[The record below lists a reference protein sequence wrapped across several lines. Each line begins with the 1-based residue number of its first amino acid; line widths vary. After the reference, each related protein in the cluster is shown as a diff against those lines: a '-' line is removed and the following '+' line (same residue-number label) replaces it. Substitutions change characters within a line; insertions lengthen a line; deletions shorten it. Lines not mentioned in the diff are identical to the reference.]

1 VLRHEFGREGSGGS
15 GILSTKRVQVVISG
29 RVQGVAFR
37 ANCQRQA
44 NALGITGWVRNLWDG
59 SVEALFEGSDDAV
72 DAMLQ
77 WCWRGP
83 SSAVVTRVD
92 AIEPEAGPSQHSFYI
107 RM

>member
-1 VLRHEFGREGSGGS
+1 
-15 GILSTKRVQVVISG
+15 LSTKRVQVVISG

-37 ANCQRQA
+37 ANCQRRA
-44 NALGITGWVRNLWDG
+44 TELGVTGWVRNLWNG
-59 SVEALFEGSDDAV
+59 SVEALFEGRDDAV

-83 SSAVVTRVD
+83 ASAVVTGVE
-92 AIEPEAGPSQHSFYI
+92 ATEPEPGPSHHSFHI